1 MARDPQTVA
10 QRWRD
15 NLSAASQKIAE
26 GVQGVTKNPMETA
39 AQRKDKWIAG
49 VQRAAT
55 EGRWEA
61 GLRKTTLQDWQTAM
75 INRGLPRIAQGASEA
90 TQDFASF
97 MADFL
102 PYANSVSQKVQAMPS
117 VTLEQNIA
125 RAVEAIR
132 SLSQYRR
139 K

>member
-10 QRWRD
+10 NRWRD
-15 NLSAASQKIAE
+15 NLAASSQKIAE
-26 GVQGVTKNPMETA
+26 GVQQVTKNPMETA
-39 AQRKDKWIAG
+39 ASRKDKWIQG
-49 VQRAAT
+49 VQRSAT
-55 EGRWEA
+55 EGSWER
-61 GLRKTTLQDWQTAM
+61 GLRRVTLQDWQTAM

-90 TQDFASF
+90 TQDFAAF

-102 PYANSVSQKVQAMPS
+102 PYANSVSAKVQAMPS

-132 SLSQYRR
+132 TLSQYRR